1 MMNRFSH
8 TFTLWLCTFLPLGG
22 LAQDRA
28 RLIDSLAHPQVSETG
43 AAMRFAGTTL
53 DIGSIR
59 EDGGT
64 REYEFSWINIGEAPV
79 SITKVTTTCGCA
91 VPSFDR
97 TPVAQGD
104 TSSLTVAYHPKG
116 HPGKFSRRIFVYTG
130 SSGKLPA
137 AILTLKGYVEPAAV
151 PVWQYG
157 CRMGNLI
164 LKRDEVKFTEGQ
176 KAVERIQCMNA
187 GDSPLTVGAE
197 TALLPPYIGFRCEP
211 ETIAPGEKADLVIT
225 YDPDACGTRLLKAVP
240 LVLTGPELP
249 PSQRTVRV
257 LLRDASAR

>member
-43 AAMRFAGTTL
+43 AAIRFAGTTL
-53 DIGSIR
+53 DI
-59 EDGGT
+59 
-64 REYEFSWINIGEAPV
+64 
-79 SITKVTTTCGCA
+79 
-91 VPSFDR
+91 
-97 TPVAQGD
+97 
-104 TSSLTVAYHPKG
+104 
-116 HPGKFSRRIFVYTG
+116 G

-137 AILTLKGYVEPAAV
+137 AILTLKGYVETAAV

-240 LVLTGPELP
+240 LILTGPELP

-257 LLRDASAR
+257 LIRDASAR